1 MTSLY
6 LRCDNRLNRI
16 RAETTG
22 RLGNVQGQNSI
33 VDNPG
38 TFRLLR
44 NGEEISLTY
53 ILKYHITNTQT
64 ISSSKAVVVDI
75 KEKVKNE
82 WTLHIRLVKK
92 KNSTYQ

>member
-6 LRCDNRLNRI
+6 LRCGNRLNWI

-22 RLGNVQGQNSI
+22 RVGNVKGQNSI

-44 NGEEISLTY
+44 NGKEISLTCV
-53 ILKYHITNTQT
+53 LKYHVTNTQT
-64 ISSSKAVVVDI
+64 ISSWNRVVVDN
-75 KEKVKNE
+75 KEKVKMIGHN
-82 WTLHIRLVKK
+82 I
-92 KNSTYQ
+92 QD